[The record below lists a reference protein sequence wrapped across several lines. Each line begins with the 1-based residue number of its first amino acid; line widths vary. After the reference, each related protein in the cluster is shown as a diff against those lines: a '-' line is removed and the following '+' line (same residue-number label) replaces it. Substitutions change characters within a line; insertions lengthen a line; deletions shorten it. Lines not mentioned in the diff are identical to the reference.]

1 MNAVTDNPGAAGK
14 RETILEAARTVF
26 LEVGF
31 GAASMDVIANKAQV
45 SKQTVYNHF
54 GSKEELFAA
63 MIRDTC
69 DGMTGAFAEAAKVGN
84 PEATLR
90 TIARHFMRVIY
101 SEEKLAMH
109 RILMAEVP
117 RFPELGRIYYQSGPE
132 IIRKF
137 LADYFTEQTSRG
149 TLKVDNP
156 RITAEQFIGMV
167 TGCRIRAE
175 LGVESPPGEELQ
187 ERYIDNAVTMIIRAC
202 RPDRAGS

>member
-1 MNAVTDNPGAAGK
+1 MSAAADSAANVGK
-14 RETILEAARTVF
+14 REAILEAANKVF

-31 GAASMDVIANKAQV
+31 GAASMDSIANAAQV

-63 MIRDTC
+63 MVRSSC
-69 DGMTGAFAEAAKVGN
+69 DNMTLAFAEAAKDGN
-84 PEATLR
+84 PEKTLR
-90 TIARHFMRVIY
+90 TIARHFMHVVF

-117 RFPELGRIYYQSGPE
+117 RFPELGKVYYQSGPA

-137 LADYFTEQTSRG
+137 LADYFTEQNRRG

-156 RITAEQFIGMV
+156 QFTAEQFISMV
-167 TGCRIRAE
+167 TCCRLRTDLA
-175 LGVESPPGEELQ
+175 VEPPPSDEEKQ
-187 ERYIDNAVTMIIRAC
+187 RYIENAVTLIIKAC
-202 RPDRAGS
+202 KP